1 MRRSGAVLENILGDI
16 EVGEGP
22 IDSIDGGIGSEGLT
36 IRYLPR
42 RLRIDGAVLWT
53 NRETEGQ

>member
-1 MRRSGAVLENILGDI
+1 MRRSGAVSENILGDI
-16 EVGEGP
+16 EVGGGP

-36 IRYLPR
+36 IGYLQR